1 MARRGWDGTEWKN
14 KMKEIEI
21 KLAGWKPE
29 MGICAKGVILGRSFS
44 SRYDE
49 EDEEEESDRSHP
61 ASASMVG

>member
-1 MARRGWDGTEWKN
+1 
-14 KMKEIEI
+14 MKEIEI

-29 MGICAKGVILGRSFS
+29 MGICAKGVILGRPFS